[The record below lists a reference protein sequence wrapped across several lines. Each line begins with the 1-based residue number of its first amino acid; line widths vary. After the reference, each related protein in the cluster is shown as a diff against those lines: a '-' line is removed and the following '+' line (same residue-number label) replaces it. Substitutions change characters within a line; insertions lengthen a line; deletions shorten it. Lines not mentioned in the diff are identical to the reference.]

1 MLLIAS
7 PIHTSL
13 VDHDAI
19 SEFMKPYVSVL
30 IEGKNAIQAN
40 KDHADPFRR
49 LVQLPEVP
57 SSGTPSGASEIEEER
72 DESSEWYVEEMDE
85 GVDCYMFP
93 RTMGYLVLEQQYL
106 MCPSLHGMRRSSVKA
121 EQEARDQQWQ
131 AFIQRI
137 GGVESLSFHLTRQS
151 GNRWKLFNVTQED
164 RNRDT
169 LRQLIHAGVG
179 TRSRLQ
185 RRSRSSSAAMCGT
198 TYLVRTRCGRR
209 ARRAIRSWPS
219 ARWTRS

>member
-49 LVQLPEVP
+49 LVQLPDVP
-57 SSGTPSGASEIEEER
+57 STTPQGASGASGAEEER

-85 GVDCYMFP
+85 GGDCYMFP

-106 MCPSLHGMRRSSVKA
+106 MCPQLHGVRRSSVKA

-179 TRSRLQ
+179 ARSRLQ

-198 TYLVRTRCGRR
+198 TCLVRTRCARR
-209 ARRAIRSWPS
+209 AR
-219 ARWTRS
+219 